1 MKKVKNIQ
9 QKANSRTQIHII
21 IIHVKSRCFKK
32 TCCKLIL
39 GWRSFILLTL
49 IMQREMLL
57 FLFHLITF
65 IGLGC
70 EFLLPTCKNIN
81 KKLVLVLVLFNFFF
95 WSYTNFK
102 TRTNIIP
109 PLILGTYFLLRLF
122 IFFQM
127 KSLSGI
133 LKENG
138 HNLLLREKEVNKK

>member
-49 IMQREMLL
+49 IMQIEMLL

-81 KKLVLVLVLFNFFF
+81 KKLVLVLVLFNFFLVIYKF
-95 WSYTNFK
+95 QNKNKYYPSPYSG
-102 TRTNIIP
+102 NIFSFTFI
-109 PLILGTYFLLRLF
+109 YFFLDEE
-122 IFFQM
+122 
-127 KSLSGI
+127 
-133 LKENG
+133 LKWNS
-138 HNLLLREKEVNKK
+138 